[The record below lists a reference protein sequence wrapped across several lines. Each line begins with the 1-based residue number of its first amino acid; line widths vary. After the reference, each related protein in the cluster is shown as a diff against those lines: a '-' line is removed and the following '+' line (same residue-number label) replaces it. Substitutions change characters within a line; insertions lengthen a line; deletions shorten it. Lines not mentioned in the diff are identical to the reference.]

1 MMTTDLTPGSPDWCR
16 TVTASKVASILGHSP
31 FMSQRAVW
39 HLMRGEY
46 EVTVT
51 DAMRRGTYLEDG
63 VLRWWLD
70 RQNLEAYTNQ
80 PSYRLG
86 DWAAATPDM
95 LADISL
101 SVLASEPAHRVLVE
115 AKTSANDDEWG
126 RPGTD
131 EIPTHYLT
139 QCYWAMHVSGIHE
152 TRVPVLTSRLRFEEY
167 VVHHDPE
174 VGALLE
180 ARCREFYDSLTDGS
194 PPPLDDSVSTFE
206 CMKHLHPDIEPGLS
220 VDIPADLA
228 LDFIQSALDINAAAR
243 LKQRCLA
250 ELYETAG
257 RAQYLTCNGIR
268 VARRQ
273 AKGAAVSIVRTC
285 SNPDLLTQ
293 EPAA

>member
-1 MMTTDLTPGSPDWCR
+1 MTTDLTPGSPAWCR
-16 TVTASKVASILGHSP
+16 TVTASKVAAILGHSP
-31 FMSQRAVW
+31 FMSQRAVY

-46 EVTVT
+46 EVPVT
-51 DAMRRGTYLEDG
+51 DAMMRGQYLEDG
-63 VLRWWLD
+63 VLRWWHD
-70 RQNLEAYTNQ
+70 QHPEYQAWSDQ
-80 PSYRLG
+80 PSYLLG
-86 DWAAATPDM
+86 DWAAATPDQH
-95 LADISL
+95 
-101 SVLASEPAHRVLVE
+101 ASGQDDKQDVFETLVE

-167 VVHHDPE
+167 IVKHDPE

-180 ARCREFYDSLTDGS
+180 ERCRAFYDSLSSDT

-206 CMKHLHPDIEPGLS
+206 CMKRLHPDIEPGLT
-220 VDIPADLA
+220 VEIPMTLAVHFVMNAAHLDILEQKQRLIRSELFDLA
-228 LDFIQSALDINAAAR
+228 G
-243 LKQRCLA
+243 K
-250 ELYETAG
+250 
-257 RAQYLTCNGIR
+257 AQHLECNGVR

-273 AKGAAVSIVRTC
+273 SMGSGVSLVRVAKSTDQLI
-285 SNPDLLTQ
+285 Q